1 MESKASVK
9 EAEYLE
15 VWRAWSEAFLCSYGW
30 ANSPCYSKCRE
41 KMSQIQYIDEL
52 IREYLL
58 YRGFGGTLKV
68 FDSELKVDKDKGFR
82 VDKILDQLMQY
93 IFSYDLVSL
102 KELWTH
108 LDHKMFSKLE
118 HHFAPAVRKMENAVL
133 KLYLVNAVTNNKPD
147 KVVDFFNKY
156 TVELQ
161 GQPEWKEWFMLP
173 FVKNPEENP
182 SFAVHFTRQWQDT
195 LCVSLHNFLATIFQ
209 PTLTSF
215 EEDALRMKR
224 LQEEN
229 EALKQRFVALMENSR
244 SVPVSD
250 IIAPEVPPP
259 AQLMD
264 DFYIIALESAT
275 STGESQAKTLKNLIR
290 NIGSGS
296 PGIPRKASQ
305 SAAGQDTRSS
315 KMKSSN
321 SPNVEEQQQKK
332 STSSKQRQNSNSWAS
347 AKPSTVPLALLT
359 AAAADIHRDCPPM
372 VPRDES
378 LERRTSAGKHLVST
392 GTSCDIP
399 TSVASSTAFL
409 LLSQDVFNDHR
420 AAICQCK
427 FNTSGSSVISCD
439 TDGVI
444 KLWNTSPTPKTQA
457 TFVSKSSV
465 LSVDWVSKNERYL
478 VAGNKA
484 GLVRLYDTHDNRI
497 MWELGAESNS
507 PLKDHRI
514 VHVCCNPMESTFI
527 CSAANNQGEGKLLLY
542 NIKTKKLERSLFLNT
557 GAVMANCCAFN
568 HNGQLLV
575 AGCSDGSVRIFDLRR
590 SDCIDSWS
598 AHQGNVLSVKLTD
611 DFTSCYT
618 LGQDTKMC
626 QRSLNQRGNSVWEAE
641 LPDCQE
647 IFSNLET
654 PQSQLFTF
662 DPSGSYVLTCGST
675 GGSIYQLSPR
685 SLTSILNLGGHR
697 APALAV
703 DWTFANQCATCVTA
717 SSDGKVRVSTLLAP

>member
-1 MESKASVK
+1 
-9 EAEYLE
+9 
-15 VWRAWSEAFLCSYGW
+15 
-30 ANSPCYSKCRE
+30 
-41 KMSQIQYIDEL
+41 MSQIQYIDEL

-209 PTLTSF
+209 CMPQPTLTSF

-332 STSSKQRQNSNSWAS
+332 STSSKQRLNSNSWAS

-378 LERRTSAGKHLVST
+378 LERRTSAGKHLVSA

-399 TSVASSTAFL
+399 TSAASSTAFL

-478 VAGNKA
+478 VAGNKV